1 MQQTDELFSALLD
14 GELASDD
21 IDALIKTLDHDPA
34 SAHAVTRWS
43 SIGVLMRGQSRVP
56 VRSDLLEGVRE
67 AIATEA
73 ADHDGNVVSLAA
85 RRPARAR
92 RWALPATGLAAA
104 ASLALAAIIVPVAW
118 QGDSASDS
126 LNGTPVVSGSGPF
139 AADTSLQSA
148 VAQAAPGSTKASAQS
163 GNRDARAAS
172 PVADERLNTYYIEYA
187 GHRSAQGIGGPLGYA
202 RYAAHNADLSHRAR

>member
-21 IDALIKTLDHDPA
+21 IDALIKTLDDEPA
-34 SAHAVTRWS
+34 SGHAVTRWS
-43 SIGVLMRGQSRVP
+43 SIGVMMRGQSRLP
-56 VRSDLLEGVRE
+56 ARFDLLEGVRE

-73 ADHDGNVVSLAA
+73 ADQSDNVVSLASRQRS
-85 RRPARAR
+85 RRR

-104 ASLALAAIIVPVAW
+104 ASLALAAVVVPLAW
-118 QGDSASDS
+118 QSESASES
-126 LNGTPVVSGSGPF
+126 TGTTATVAASGLF
-139 AADTSLQSA
+139 AEDAAGQNS
-148 VAQAAPGSTKASAQS
+148 VAQAVPSSASTTVQS
-163 GNRDARAAS
+163 GNREVMTAFPAG
-172 PVADERLNTYYIEYA
+172 DERLNTYYIEYA